1 MINYTWSI
9 INVIVNPSV
18 TVDSTTYENV
28 VEEIIWRCTGVETGT
43 NTTAYEEQTWSIKFK
58 DPSSF
63 VEFDDLDTN
72 LVLSWLYA
80 LDPHLDD
87 VTPRLVAG
95 KIEKLNNTKE
105 VEG

>member
-28 VEEIIWRCTGVETGT
+28 VEEIIWRCTGIETGT
-43 NTTAYEEQTWSIKFK
+43 NTTAYEEQTWPIGFE

-63 VEFDDLDTN
+63 IEFDNLNIDLII
-72 LVLSWLYA
+72 SWIMSEVEKDNQY
-80 LDPHLDD
+80 
-87 VTPRLVAG
+87 RIVAG

-105 VEG
+105 ISE

>member
-28 VEEIIWRCTGVETGT
+28 IEEIIWRCTGVETGT
-43 NTTAYEEQTWSIKFK
+43 NTTAYEEQTWSIGFK

-63 VEFDDLDTN
+63 VEFDDLNID
-72 LVLSWLYA
+72 LVISWIMPEVEKNNRYNWIA
-80 LDPHLDD
+80 
-87 VTPRLVAG
+87 VM
-95 KIEKLNNTKE
+95 IEKLNNTKE
-105 VEG
+105 IEE